1 MDRLETLITEA
12 LSKFPSED
20 IRELVAA
27 ETGLTVEQV
36 SKKMNAVA
44 KARADEFPAMNFALL
59 ESGKVDA
66 EDLET
71 RPVGD
76 VDRDGMSDTETDRE
90 VAADIVTDV
99 VDSNKDKKITYK
111 VGFVPHVS
119 DYEDKNSVYDMQ
131 PSDID
136 FEERTDNVGIKVSDL
151 LENAGWSDVYGVMS
165 QVDLNTNYPAE
176 TVTSADFS
184 TVKTFGD
191 IPNFGSLSNFDAFI
205 EDGAFI
211 IIKGYEKYDAV
222 ENN

>member
-27 ETGLTVEQV
+27 QTGLTVEQV

-76 VDRDGMSDTETDRE
+76 VDRDGMSDTEADRE

-111 VGFVPHVS
+111 VGFVPNVS
-119 DYEDKNSVYDMQ
+119 DYEEENSIYDMC

-165 QVDLNTNYPAE
+165 QVDLNTSYPAE